1 MQLYSKDTKKQDT
14 HSSNHE
20 NSFLGN
26 DRKNILF
33 LLTPKASVEFLL
45 DSSPLRQGLEK
56 IKYHRYA
63 AIPVISEDGAYIG
76 TVSEGDFLWHMM
88 DSNNYLI
95 KSQENSL
102 ISDIIRK
109 GWNPAVKIDTTMEE
123 LLLRIMEQNF
133 VPVIDDRNKFVGI
146 ITRKDIIKYYCNLSI

>member
-1 MQLYSKDTKKQDT
+1 MQLYSKDTKKHEI
-14 HSSNHE
+14 HSNDHE
-20 NSFLGN
+20 NNLLGN

-45 DSSPLRQGLEK
+45 DSSTLRQGLEK

-63 AIPVISEDGAYIG
+63 AIPVISEDGVYIG

-88 DSNNYLI
+88 DSSDYSV

-109 GWNPAVKIDTTMEE
+109 GWNPAVKIDTTMGE

-133 VPVIDDRNKFVGI
+133 VPVIDDRDKFVGI
-146 ITRKDIIKYYCNLSI
+146 ITRKDIIKYYYNLSI